1 MRALGAEGILSLAP
15 TLILLSDEA
24 GPPDVLRILEKAGPT
39 LIRVP
44 DDASA
49 EGIVRRIEAVA
60 RALSAEPAGLALARE
75 VETGFERLKDRRGA
89 LTRSVRA
96 LFILSIQNGKP
107 LVGGRGTAADAM
119 LALAGADN
127 AASAL
132 EGWKPMSDEGVIAAA
147 PDALV
152 TMDRGPGGAPPDPFA
167 LPAFA
172 AVPAARRQGLVVMD
186 GLYLLGFGPRT
197 PAAALDLM
205 AALAAAAARRSPGR
219 PAPRGP
225 DERGRGGR
233 RPFRAAQ
240 PGDARGACT
249 PAPCGRRSGARDGG
263 RPHPRRSRPRRAA
276 CGPRGRR
283 RSCTRRRARHPT
295 GAPAALLLGCS
306 VGAALAFPAP

>member
-15 TLILLSDEA
+15 TLILMSDEA
-24 GPPDVLRILEKAGPT
+24 GPPDVVRILEKAGPT

-44 DDASA
+44 ADASA
-49 EGIVRRIEAVA
+49 EGVVRRIEAVA

-147 PDALV
+147 PDVLV

-205 AALAAAAARRSPGR
+205 AALAAAAAPEVAGQAGS
-219 PAPRGP
+219 A
-225 DERGRGGR
+225 
-233 RPFRAAQ
+233 
-240 PGDARGACT
+240 
-249 PAPCGRRSGARDGG
+249 
-263 RPHPRRSRPRRAA
+263 RPR
-276 CGPRGRR
+276 
-283 RSCTRRRARHPT
+283 
-295 GAPAALLLGCS
+295 
-306 VGAALAFPAP
+306 